1 MNPYE
6 ELDISINADDEE
18 IKLKFRSLA
27 QIHHPDKGGDEEIF
41 KRIKEAYEILI
52 DPIRRKEFD
61 LLGESDSSLAI
72 RNAALD
78 HIAQMLNSIVPTMNP
93 EQDDLITIMNNQ
105 ITQIKVDM
113 HHNIITCDGYI
124 SHLQKVLRRLNS
136 NKKKNIMIEIVERQL
151 EQRKF
156 ELKNFNDR
164 IKICELESE
173 ILKDYSYGLQELVSL
188 PSIET
193 GPS

>member
-6 ELDISINADDEE
+6 ELDISLDADDEE

-61 LLGESDSSLAI
+61 LLGESDSTLAI

-78 HIAQMLNSIVPTMNP
+78 HIAQMLNAVVPTMNP

-105 ITQIKVDM
+105 VTQIKVDM
-113 HHNIITCDGYI
+113 HHNIRTCDTYI
-124 SHLQKVLRRLNS
+124 DHLQKVLRRLNS
-136 NKKKNIMIEIVERQL
+136 TKKKNIMIEIVERQL
-151 EQRKF
+151 EQRKL

-164 IKICELESE
+164 IKICDLESE

-188 PSIET
+188 PSIEI

>member
-61 LLGESDSSLAI
+61 LLGDSDSSLAI

-113 HHNIITCDGYI
+113 HHNIRTCDSYI
-124 SHLQKVLRRLNS
+124 EHLQKVLRRLNS

-151 EQRKF
+151 EQRKL

-164 IKICELESE
+164 IKICDLESE

>member
-27 QIHHPDKGGDEEIF
+27 QIHHPDKGGDEEMF

-52 DPIRRKEFD
+52 DPVRRKEFD

-113 HHNIITCDGYI
+113 YHNIRTCDSYI
-124 SHLQKVLRRLNS
+124 EHLQKVLRRLNS

-164 IKICELESE
+164 IKICDLESE